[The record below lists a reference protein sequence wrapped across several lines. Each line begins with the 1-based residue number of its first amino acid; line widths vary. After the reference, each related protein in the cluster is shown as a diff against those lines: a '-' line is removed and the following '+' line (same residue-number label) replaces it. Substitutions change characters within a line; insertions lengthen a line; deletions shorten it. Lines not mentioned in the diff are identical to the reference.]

1 MGLDEQYPGT
11 YQGLIQLIERL
22 RGPGGCPWDREQT
35 PESLKRLFLEEC
47 YELIEAIE
55 QDDTQKLIEE
65 LGDVMFHVAF
75 QIQIGKE
82 ADQFTHEQVLES
94 LVAKLIRRHPHIFGD
109 VRVADAREVEAN
121 WDVIKREE
129 KTAGDASI
137 LDGVPRQMPALSYAH
152 AIQERAARAGFDWE
166 EFGGVLEKVAEE
178 LGELG
183 QVRSAAERETELG
196 DLLFSIVN
204 ATRWLGVDSEETLR
218 HANARFYRRFAT
230 MEKLSRQRGL
240 SFPDLS
246 LDEKEAL
253 WQEAKRLE
261 G

>member
-1 MGLDEQYPGT
+1 
-11 YQGLIQLIERL
+11 
-22 RGPGGCPWDREQT
+22 
-35 PESLKRLFLEEC
+35 
-47 YELIEAIE
+47 
-55 QDDTQKLIEE
+55 
-65 LGDVMFHVAF
+65 
-75 QIQIGKE
+75 
-82 ADQFTHEQVLES
+82 
-94 LVAKLIRRHPHIFGD
+94 
-109 VRVADAREVEAN
+109 
-121 WDVIKREE
+121 
-129 KTAGDASI
+129 
-137 LDGVPRQMPALSYAH
+137 MPALSYAH